1 MMNFLCKLYIP
12 SVNGGM
18 FEATISGG
26 DSRPDIKQKKWYDFG
41 TTGKDDHRPPFF
53 LDFFF
58 RTLFE
63 SRLSLLQEEGH
74 PK

>member
-41 TTGKDDHRPPFF
+41 TTGKDDHQTPF
-53 LDFFF
+53 LTGFFV
-58 RTLFE
+58 
-63 SRLSLLQEEGH
+63 
-74 PK
+74 